1 VSDLLYIH
9 PAYADLLRT
18 NGLHRFDDFMHAKG
32 LFSETPDRH
41 HQSLTLT
48 LEEPTGSRKFLLKR
62 TTHTN
67 LKQVLA
73 DLLAFRKPLAAP
85 AREFGA
91 IKLCR
96 EGGLDTM
103 QPIACGQHSRFA
115 IPDSGF
121 LLLEQLP
128 TGCHLERLM
137 QIWTTGSRPPAH
149 HVHRLF
155 YELGRLIGRLH
166 HARLVCPALSPARI
180 FVQPHQHQDRDNW
193 WRFFLTDL
201 ADLTTGSARR
211 IQNRNL
217 RQLLRRCNRIRPTK
231 NDLLRFALG
240 YVSTRYPATA
250 SRAIAIRRSFGWTKR
265 LLSSIARP
273 PATSEQD
280 RFVRMGRVIVNTN
293 YMYLLQENALGS
305 FSAVFKYHG
314 GTTLNKPGLTWRQRI
329 KVDLTRD
336 DTTPVTIFLKRY
348 DQPPWPVQ
356 IRRLLLRRPHHSTA
370 WWEWQQLRRLRR
382 TGIPTPAPVAFAEK
396 MTGWLEKRS
405 FIALAAAPGE
415 SLERWVPQNMLG
427 PAHTL
432 SFAARRNLVQRLAML
447 VRSLHQAGFR
457 HRDLYLSHVFVDFDR
472 TNQPCLTLI
481 DLQRVFR
488 PRWRRRRWLIKD
500 LAALHYSSPARA
512 VHATDRLRF
521 LLTYLDHHRLTIPDK
536 RLARGILAKT
546 GRIARHNRPRS

>member
-9 PAYADLLRT
+9 PAYADLLRA
-18 NGLHRFDDFMHAKG
+18 NGLHRFEDFMRAKG
-32 LFSETPDRH
+32 LFCKTPGRH
-41 HQSLTLT
+41 DQSLTLT
-48 LEEPTGSRKFLLKR
+48 LEDPGGSRKFLLKR
-62 TTHTN
+62 TTHTG
-67 LKQVLA
+67 LKQVLGH
-73 DLLAFRKPLAAP
+73 LLAFRRPLAAP
-85 AREFGA
+85 VREFGA

-96 EGGLDTM
+96 DGGLDTM
-103 QPIACGQHSRFA
+103 QPAACGQHSRFM
-115 IPDSGF
+115 IPYSGF

-128 TGCHLERLM
+128 SGCHLQRLM
-137 QIWTTGSRPPAH
+137 QSWSTGSRPPAH

-166 HARLVCPALSPARI
+166 HARLVCPALSPRQI
-180 FVQPHQHQDRDNW
+180 VVQPDQRQDRDSW
-193 WRFFLTDL
+193 WQFFLTDL
-201 ADLTTGSARR
+201 TDVTTGSARR
-211 IQNRNL
+211 IQNRDL
-217 RQLLRRCNRIRPTK
+217 RQLLRRCGRLRPTK

-240 YVSTRYPATA
+240 YVSTRYPAAA
-250 SRAIAIRRSFGWTKR
+250 SRTIAMRRSFGWAKR
-265 LLSSIARP
+265 LLSSIARS
-273 PATSEQD
+273 PAPAEQE
-280 RFVRMGRVIVNTN
+280 RFVRMGRVIVNTS

-305 FSAVFKYHG
+305 FSAVFRYHG

-336 DTTPVTIFLKRY
+336 DAPPITIFLKRY
-348 DQPPWPVQ
+348 DRPPWPVQ
-356 IRRLLLRRPHHSTA
+356 LRRLLLRRADHSTA

-382 TGIPTPAPVAFAEK
+382 AGIPTPTPVAFAEK
-396 MTGWLEKRS
+396 MSRWLEKRS

-415 SLERWVPQNMLG
+415 SLERWVPQNMLRHA
-427 PAHTL
+427 PTL
-432 SFAARRNLVQRLAML
+432 SFARRRNLVQQLAVL

-472 TNQPCLTLI
+472 TPQPCLTLI

-512 VHATDRLRF
+512 IHATDRLRF
-521 LLTYLDHHRLTIPDK
+521 LLTYLDRHRLTIPDK

-546 GRIARHNRPRS
+546 RRIARHNRPRS